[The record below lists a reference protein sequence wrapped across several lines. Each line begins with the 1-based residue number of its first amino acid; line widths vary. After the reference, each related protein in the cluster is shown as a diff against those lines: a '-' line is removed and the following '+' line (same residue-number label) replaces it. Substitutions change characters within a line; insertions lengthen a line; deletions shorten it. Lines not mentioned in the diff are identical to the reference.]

1 MRKRITS
8 LLLVLA
14 LCLTLLPTAA
24 LAEASSLAA
33 QEARGGTE
41 NGEDYTVGEDTAV
54 RARTRAAATGEVYR
68 ISNADDLEAF
78 CKRVNGGESSL
89 NAVLVKDVSRNKN
102 YSWESI
108 KGYTGVF
115 DGNGHTI
122 TLRVGGSGENNALF
136 GSIAKGGTVQDLTI
150 QIYNWSVNISTAT
163 GSIAY
168 SNNGTIQRC
177 QALDWTGE
185 KNIGGI
191 VYHNESEGVVKDCRV
206 GTLTLSK
213 SRENLVGGIAF
224 INDGLIQDCYV
235 SGRLQSTSSGP
246 RGDLSSATAIVR
258 TNSGTVENCYYLQY
272 DGETAVAGTPV
283 TDEAAFA
290 SGEVAYKLNGKKTE
304 TDSVWRQNL
313 PGNKDGADA
322 DGLPVADASHG
333 RVYYDSESG
342 SYYSLLAH
350 VHDGEELTAWQQA
363 DSLPD
368 ASGMYY
374 LTGNVTLTSGQ
385 ALGNDVTLC
394 VNGHSVTG
402 NVTVT
407 GGSFTLTDC
416 GSGSLTG
423 DVTVNEGGSFTLED
437 CALSGKIEN
446 SGTLTVT
453 GGTVTAA
460 DGIGVENKGTF
471 TMNSGTIT
479 AAGTGVVNTGTLTMN
494 GGAVTGCGKGV
505 ENSGTMDVSGDVRI
519 AGNTNG
525 NLLLPE
531 GITVT
536 VGTLDSTANIGVTAE
551 KQGEL
556 TAGGSIR
563 LTSGGAAYTTR
574 FFADDAAAYAIF
586 ADGEDLVMRTLGE
599 HTHCICGHPADGAA
613 DIGDHTTHV
622 DVTFQPWTSGNSLPT
637 EGNYYLTQNV
647 VLNKTTVLTGTL
659 CLNGYSISVKDG
671 GGPVEVSSG
680 TLNLTDCAAQ
690 PGSVTAARDQAI
702 NVYNSGSANIFNG
715 VIRSGSG
722 TGIYIGPYAAN
733 ANVAIYGGK
742 ITGSGTGA
750 AANNGTMHM
759 YGGEISGNSRGV
771 QAGGTKGSGN
781 FNGSFYLH
789 GGKITDNHGSEGG
802 GVYVM
807 NYFSMDGGEVSYNSA
822 TGSGGGIYV
831 FTGTA
836 SLSGG
841 KVTGNRAGEN
851 GGGVCTKAFRDAR
864 SYVNLSGSAEISNNY
879 AGGRGGGVYLDVYN
893 YLGNGNYCQLTMD
906 GGKITGNTSVGDGG
920 GVYADA
926 ADGNYQ
932 FRSTVNV
939 KGGAQIT
946 GNKKG
951 EADNNLY
958 LPRYSEGVTI
968 RGDLDDTAD
977 IRVTT
982 EIKPSEG
989 SEVTIAKKSGWVS
1002 GTVTVPDGAFKVDGA
1017 DGTIR
1022 IGEDGSTVKLVPH
1035 THVWTYALKSGTTD
1049 TVTAV
1054 CSGCNASGG
1063 SVTIKAPAELTY
1075 SGGDKEATLDNK
1087 LQTGVTVPTVTYQ
1100 VKNGKSFEAFSGTP
1114 TDAGEYKASITV
1126 GSVTASVT
1134 YEIGKATPT
1143 VADFVFTAPSNLNY
1157 DGESKIA
1164 AVSSTKIGM
1173 GDVTVKYYD
1182 KDGKEAEPTNAGD
1195 YTVKIDVAAGD
1206 NYNEASGLTSGDWTF
1221 TIQTNNTAPSVT
1233 LSGDMVYTSKQIRPT
1248 VTVKIG
1254 NTTLEK
1260 DKDYTVTYG
1269 ENKNAGKKTGTV
1281 TITAKGN
1288 YDFAQVV
1295 EMFDITAQII
1305 QVTAENKSSRVGQNI
1320 VELTYTHTERLP
1332 YAGDKF
1338 SGALVTSADKNQ
1350 AGIYDITQGTLTLG
1364 GNYTIIFNKGTYTVN
1379 AKDVQKDF
1387 EFAERAK
1394 TVTYGDA
1401 DFTVAATGAAAGST
1415 VTYASTDTSVATV
1428 DTKTGKVTIKGAG
1441 RTTITAKA
1449 TATNDY
1455 AEGVATY
1462 ELTISPKTLTA
1473 ADLKFT
1479 MDTITKVYDGTKG
1492 TTAKVQI
1499 RDTAKVNKDDAL
1511 PEVNGTYAY
1520 NSKDVKDAES
1530 VIFTSTA
1537 SNNTN
1542 YILPA
1547 NLLVAHEASITP
1559 CVLTVGT
1566 VNTTPKKYDG
1576 NNNATSYVTGIELNG
1591 TVSGETLRFYTSAET
1606 GGDYGIHTTTF
1617 DGVNVGNHQITGTVV
1632 LLSESALA
1640 SNYTFKDKDGNET
1653 ATAPFTA
1660 TGEITEA
1667 DGGNLKTVE
1676 LTQKYT
1682 DTSEHTYTPDWSGL
1696 PTGQTW
1702 SYGCESS
1709 SALLTKKDV
1718 AAENGTLTYAISG
1731 GKAGDVITI
1740 TFRASCNNYADFTIT
1755 LTITLT
1761 EKDNQQALRVT
1772 GGTTVVYGQTLTLST
1787 SGGSGTGAVTYTV
1800 TNGTGEATIDPN
1812 GVLTPVRVGSV
1823 TVTAAKEGDSEY
1835 NAVTSSPVE
1844 ITITKATPTGT
1855 PKYTEITTSGK
1866 TLTDAALTV
1875 EGSTLKPNAGTLEW
1889 IDENGNALPG
1899 NTVIEANK
1907 TYMWRFMPTDGNY
1920 TVLTGSI
1927 ELYHKSSSGGGGW
1940 YYTYHT
1946 IKATSGANGSISP
1959 SGWASVRE
1967 GWDQTFTITP
1977 DKGYAV
1983 AKVLVDGKSVGAVTS
1998 YTFKNVTKDHT
2009 IEAVFMRSN
2018 GNPQTG
2024 VFVDV
2029 PENSYYEEAVDWA
2042 VENGI
2047 TNGVSSDRFDSDG
2060 LCTRAQIVTF
2070 LWRAAGSPAP
2080 KSTSHNFTDVKAGSY
2095 YEQAVLWAVEN
2106 GITVGTSS
2114 TTFSPDATC
2123 TRAQA
2128 VTFLYRAF
2136 GSPAVS
2142 DSAAFSDVT
2151 ADAYYAD
2158 AVAWAEKKG
2167 ITTGI
2172 GDGLFGSNNDCTR
2185 AQIVTFLWRA
2195 MAE

>member
-33 QEARGGTE
+33 QETRDGTE

-290 SGEVAYKLNGKKTE
+290 SGEVAYKLNGEKTE

-313 PGNKDGADA
+313 PGNKDGVDA

-342 SYYSLLAH
+342 SYYSLISHLH
-350 VHDGEELTAWQQA
+350 GGEELTAWQQT

-613 DIGDHTTHV
+613 DIGDHTTHA

-2106 GITVGTSS
+2106 SITVGTSS

-2128 VTFLYRAF
+2128 VTFLYRAS
-2136 GSPAVS
+2136 GIPAVS
-2142 DSAAFSDVT
+2142 GSAAFSDVAT
-2151 ADAYYAD
+2151 DAYYAD

-2172 GDGLFGSNNDCTR
+2172 GGGLFGSNNDCTR

>member
-613 DIGDHTTHV
+613 DIGDHTTHA

-1875 EGSTLKPNAGTLEW
+1875 ESSTLKPNAGTLEW